1 MDCPRC
7 GSQNTQ
13 PLQLI
18 YQSGVTQVHVFH
30 RLHGAGGQVGGH
42 IQSDGSQQTLLA
54 QSVAPPARRSASFS
68 GWCFVTAAM
77 LLFDVWRTPRFGPV
91 ERFESVVAIA
101 ALILGFV
108 LAQVIGKINEGIA
121 TEYERWLR
129 SWLCH
134 RCGTLFMMDD
144 HASPR

>member
-7 GSQNTQ
+7 GSQKTQ
-13 PLQLI
+13 PLKLI
-18 YQSGVTQVHVFH
+18 YQSGVTQVNVFH
-30 RLHGAGGQVGGH
+30 RLHGAGGLVRGH

-54 QSVAPPARRSASFS
+54 QSIAPPVRRSASFA
-68 GWCFVTAAM
+68 GWCFVIAAM
-77 LLFDVWRTPRFGPV
+77 VLFDIWRTPRFGPV

-101 ALILGFV
+101 ALVLGFV
-108 LAQVIGKINEGIA
+108 LARVVGKINEGVA

-134 RCGTLFMMDD
+134 RCGALYTPDEQ
-144 HASPR
+144 APR